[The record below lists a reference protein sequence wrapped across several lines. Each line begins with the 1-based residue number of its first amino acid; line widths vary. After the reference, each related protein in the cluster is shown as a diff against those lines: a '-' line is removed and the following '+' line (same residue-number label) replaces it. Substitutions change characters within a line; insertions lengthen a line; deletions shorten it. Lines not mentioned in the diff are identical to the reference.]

1 MTILHVNKFF
11 GLGSGVEVYMQQL
24 MEKQV
29 EAGHT
34 IHVFSTRAP
43 TNSASPD
50 AARFVERFDYARS
63 EGTIRDIQKAM
74 ALVWNRE
81 AEHAMEQAIQDFQPD
96 IIHLHNIY
104 HHLST
109 SILAPIRRHRI
120 PCVQT
125 LHDYK
130 LACPNYKMYTEDAI
144 CERCKGGRYLEA
156 VKHRCLFPTTAGN
169 MLAALEMGMTKF
181 TQSYEKTVGLFLA
194 SSEFIRNKMIE
205 WGEPPSKIE
214 VVTNVTTMPAT
225 VGSRDENYFLA
236 AARLSTEKG
245 FEYLVRAA
253 ARVPEVNIKIA
264 GTGPEESRL
273 KILAESLDAVNVEF
287 IGFQRQDELREIR
300 RRALGFIITS
310 VWYENA
316 PFAVI
321 EAMADGLPVIAHR
334 VEGLPELVEDGFNG
348 LLVESKNIEQLATA
362 LKRIAFGI
370 DCDPVQMA
378 KNSRTKALEKYTWDV
393 HLKLIDAA
401 YARVMRRI

>member
-1 MTILHVNKFF
+1 MTILHVNKYF
-11 GLGSGVEVYMQQL
+11 GMGSGVEVYMQDL
-24 MEKQV
+24 MAHQV
-29 EAGHT
+29 AAGHT
-34 IHVFSTRAP
+34 VHVFSTRSP
-43 TNSASPD
+43 NNTPSPD
-50 AARFVERFDYARS
+50 ASRFVERFDYARS
-63 EGTIRDIQKAM
+63 EGAMRDAQKAM
-74 ALVWNRE
+74 AFLWNKE
-81 AEHAMEQAIQDFQPD
+81 AERAMEQAIQDFHPD
-96 IIHLHNIY
+96 VIHLHNIY

-109 SILAPIRRHRI
+109 SILKPIRAHRI

-169 MLAALEMGMTKF
+169 MLAALEMGMSKF

-205 WGEPPSKIE
+205 WGEPPSKID
-214 VVTNVTTMPAT
+214 VVTNVTNMPAT
-225 VGSRDENYFLA
+225 VGSREGNYILA

-245 FEYLVRAA
+245 FEYLIRAA
-253 ARVPEVNIKIA
+253 ARVPEVKIKIA

-273 KILAESLDAVNVEF
+273 KVLAQSLDAVNVEF
-287 IGFQRQDELREIR
+287 VGFQRQDELREIR
-300 RRALGFIITS
+300 RKAQAFVITS

-321 EAMADGLPVIAHR
+321 EAMADGLPIISHR
-334 VEGLPELVEDGFNG
+334 VGGLPELVEDGYNG

-362 LKRIAFGI
+362 LKRVAFGI
-370 DCDPVQMA
+370 ECDPVKMA
-378 KNSRTKALEKYTWDV
+378 ENSRTKAMTKYNWDG
-393 HLKLIDAA
+393 HLKMIDAA
-401 YARVMRRI
+401 YARVMKR